1 MMLKSNCSVS
11 ISDPTNTQKTESA
24 EKPRF
29 CFAARFQAGAVTFHP
44 ARFVAELMVLMLEE
58 YTKQ

>member
-29 CFAARFQAGAVTFHP
+29 CFAAHFQAGAVTFHP

-58 YTKQ
+58 YTTQ